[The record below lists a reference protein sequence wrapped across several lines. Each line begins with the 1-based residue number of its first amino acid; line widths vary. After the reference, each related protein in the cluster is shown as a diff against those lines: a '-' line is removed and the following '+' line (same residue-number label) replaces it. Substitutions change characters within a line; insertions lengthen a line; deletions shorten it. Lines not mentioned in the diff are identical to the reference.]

1 MQTQNTIEIFPSI
14 QKFFQPLVF
23 GHGWENTEKEL
34 YFAFLTCILNFDN
47 HVYKPSSEH
56 TYQG

>member
-1 MQTQNTIEIFPSI
+1 M
-14 QKFFQPLVF
+14 F
-23 GHGWENTEKEL
+23 GHDWENTEKEL
-34 YFAFLTCILNFDN
+34 YFAFFNLYLENFDN